1 MADTYLNKT
10 GLAYFWAKIKSA
22 LAGKQNTL
30 ISGTN
35 IKTVNGSS
43 LLGSGNLEVGATAM
57 TDAQVEAA
65 VDAAFPYTAVTITLT
80 NPYHASAAGSPA
92 CTVHL
97 TDGFSYGE
105 QIGQIDSP
113 TGSATIEV
121 PTSAEN
127 IGVQFHTSGYFGG
140 GSVST
145 TGGVTFV
152 DSIDSGYLFT
162 VSGEGTI
169 TCDGID
175 YDD

>member
-1 MADTYLNKT
+1 MDYLNDS
-10 GLAYFWAKIKSA
+10 GLSYFWSKIKSG
-22 LAGKQNTL
+22 LSSKQDTL
-30 ISGTN
+30 VSGTN

-65 VDAAFPYTAVTITLT
+65 VDAAFPNISVTIALT
-80 NPYHASAAGSPA
+80 NPYHASAAESPA
-92 CTVHL
+92 CTVHVMNEYA
-97 TDGFSYGE
+97 YGE

-127 IGVQFHTSGYFGG
+127 IGLQFHTTGYFGG
-140 GSVST
+140 GSVSA
-145 TGGVTFV
+145 TGGVTYV
-152 DSIDSGYLFT
+152 DALDSGYMFA

>member
-1 MADTYLNKT
+1 MSDNYLNRT
-10 GLAYFWAKIKSA
+10 GLAYFWNKIKSA
-22 LAGKQNTL
+22 LAGKQETL
-30 ISGTN
+30 VSGSN
-35 IKTVNGSS
+35 IKTINGGSI
-43 LLGSGNLEVGATAM
+43 LGSGNLEVGAVAM
-57 TDAQVEAA
+57 TDAQVESA

-80 NPYHASAAGSPA
+80 NPYSASAAGSPA

-97 TDGFSYGE
+97 MDGSTYSE

-127 IGVQFHTSGYFGG
+127 IGVRFHTSGYFGG
-140 GSVST
+140 GSVSA

-152 DSIDSGYLFT
+152 DAIDSGYLFT